1 MAKKTLYDEEGNP
14 VEVDF
19 QDEPDNGPA
28 ELRKALKKEK
38 TERENDTKELIT
50 LRAELRARSVK
61 EVLDKKGV
69 SEKVAKF
76 IPTDVSTS
84 DQIDLWLTEN
94 AVVFGFTTDQPE
106 AKNEVNQENVNNFR
120 RITQATETAIPATK
134 DSDIMAK
141 LLSPNLTMAELSSM
155 RDAGETPQAVARIRR

>member
-38 TERENDTKELIT
+38 TERENDAKELIT

-61 EVLDKKGV
+61 DVLDKKGV

-76 IPTDVSTS
+76 IPADVSTS

-94 AVVFGFTTDQPE
+94 ADVFGFTTNPPE
-106 AKNEVNQENVNNFR
+106 VKNEVNQENVNNFR

-141 LLSPNLTMAELSSM
+141 LLSPNLTKAELLSM
-155 RDAGETPQAVARIRR
+155 TESEETPQVVTRIRR

>member
-1 MAKKTLYDEEGNP
+1 MAKKTLYDDEGNP

-38 TERENDTKELIT
+38 TERENDAKELAT

-61 EVLDKKGV
+61 DVLDKKGV
-69 SEKVAKF
+69 SDKVAKF
-76 IPTDVSTS
+76 IPADVTTS
-84 DQIDLWLTEN
+84 EQIDSWLTEN
-94 AVVFGFTTDQPE
+94 ADVFGFTTEKSE
-106 AKNEVNQENVNNFR
+106 ANTEINQENVSNFR

-134 DSDIMAK
+134 DNDLMAK

-155 RDAGETPQAVARIRR
+155 RDGGETPQAVARIRR